1 MSEPTP
7 SEWTMQDSDLY
18 KQLAA
23 IAVPKRAEQI
33 ATLLTLIPFGKE
45 DTFRVVELASG
56 EGYLSAAILEAFPH
70 ATVMALDY
78 EESMREATSAR
89 LEAYGGRWEV
99 AQFDMKADDWFGH
112 LDSADVVVSSLCV
125 HHLDDVGK
133 QGLFKA
139 VAERVSEKGTLL
151 IADLVLP
158 QNGRAKALFATTWD
172 SMAEAASIER
182 TLARDTFQLFV
193 EEQWNIYRYPDD
205 FDTPSPLY
213 HQLRWLD
220 EAGFSTVDVFWMQ
233 AGHAIYGGYMAEA
246 ETGLLFEYAL
256 NVAQEILKR

>member
-1 MSEPTP
+1 MSQPTP
-7 SEWTMQDSDLY
+7 SEWTSQDSDLY

-23 IAVPKRAEQI
+23 IAVPRRAEQI
-33 ATLLTLIPFGKE
+33 ATVLTLIPFDK
-45 DTFRVVELASG
+45 DDAFCVVELASG

-70 ATVMALDY
+70 ATVTALDY

-89 LEAYGGRWEV
+89 LEAYAGRWTV
-99 AQFDMKADDWFGH
+99 ARFDIKADDWFGH

-125 HHLDDVGK
+125 HHLDDAGK
-133 QGLFKA
+133 QGLFNA
-139 VAERVSEKGTLL
+139 VGERVSDNGALL

-158 QNGRAKALFATTWD
+158 QNGRARELFATTWD

-193 EEQWNIYRYPDD
+193 QEQWNYYRYPDD

-213 HQLRWLD
+213 HQLRWID

-233 AGHAIYGGYMAEA
+233 AGHAVYGGYMSEA
-246 ETGLLFEYAL
+246 DTGLEFEYSL
-256 NVAQEILKR
+256 KIAQEILKT